1 MRDPSSSRTL
11 FALATGIMLV
21 CWTATDAKAQGG
33 PPFFGGGVVGF
44 DPEISVVN
52 TGALLDAQVV
62 VSDDRRYVTINARP
76 SLSHLNSLQVFQTQA
91 SRLQGGG
98 GGGGGGGAAGGGGG
112 AGPGGTSLG
121 FVGGAGFLEY
131 VDELADVNALLSNAN
146 GSSQQVASTAARE
159 KAGAS
164 ANPGARVASNAT
176 DHVKTSP
183 SEILKTDATA
193 ANSFLR
199 QEGMFLLP
207 PVRSSS

>member
-1 MRDPSSSRTL
+1 MVVNTFRTL
-11 FALATGIMLV
+11 LALAAGALLICLTPDL
-21 CWTATDAKAQGG
+21 AAAQGG

-76 SLSHLNSLQVFQTQA
+76 SLSRLNALQVFQTQA

-98 GGGGGGGAAGGGGG
+98 GGGGGGGTVGGGGG
-112 AGPGGTSLG
+112 GPGGVSAG
-121 FVGGAGFLEY
+121 FVGGAGFLDY
-131 VDELADVNALLSNAN
+131 VDELADVNSRINRATN
-146 GSSQQVASTAARE
+146 SQTAAIAARE

-164 ANPGARVASNAT
+164 ANPGARVASSST

-183 SEILKTDATA
+183 TEILKTDTTA
-193 ANSFLR
+193 AASFLR
-199 QEGMFLLP
+199 KEGMFLLP
-207 PVRSSS
+207 PARSSS